1 VGGKIEKRG
10 TLVDDETIIERIER
24 LSTEEQALEESHPG
38 EPLTPEERDRLKT
51 LEVELDQAYDLLRQ
65 RRARRAAGQDPDEAA
80 LRSESV
86 VENYLQ

>member
-1 VGGKIEKRG
+1 
-10 TLVDDETIIERIER
+10 VDDETIIQRIER

-38 EPLTPEERDRLKT
+38 KPMTAEQRDRLRH

-65 RRARRAAGQDPDEAA
+65 RRARRVAGQDPDEAA

>member
-1 VGGKIEKRG
+1 MIEERG
-10 TLVDDETIIERIER
+10 TLVDDETIIQRIER
-24 LSTEEQALEESHPG
+24 LSIEEQALEESHPG
-38 EPLTPEERDRLKT
+38 QPMSDEQRDRLKH

-65 RRARRAAGQDPDEAA
+65 RRARRVAGQDPDEAA

>member
-1 VGGKIEKRG
+1 M
-10 TLVDDETIIERIER
+10 DDETIIQRIER

-38 EPLTPEERDRLKT
+38 EPMTAEQRDRLKN

-65 RRARRAAGQDPDEAA
+65 RRARRAAGQDPDESA